1 MLFLDKDFGVFIVMI
16 GDDLSYLYWLN
27 IYSFVLD
34 LYLGEKFWLNVMIIC
49 LFLELFCIKLILFR
63 F

>member
-16 GDDLSYLYWLN
+16 GDDLNYLYWLN

-49 LFLELFCIKLILFR
+49 LYL
-63 F
+63 